1 MQLGH
6 ILIIED
12 EEHIVE
18 LIKFNLENN
27 GYKVSFSLD
36 GQKGLD
42 LIESEQP
49 DLVLLDLMLPKVDG
63 IDICN
68 RVKNNKNLKDIPIIM
83 LTAKSGETDKI
94 IGLEIGADDY
104 ITKPFSVR
112 ELLARIK
119 VVLRRYHATKDVNLE
134 GTLSVEDLTIDI
146 DKHEV
151 SRAGQVFELTLKEF
165 ELLRILALNKG
176 RVLSRSYLLDE
187 IWGYDYFGETRTVDV
202 HIRHLR
208 SKIEGGSDK
217 KYIETV
223 RGVGYKIK

>member
-1 MQLGH
+1 MNIGH

-27 GYKVSFSLD
+27 GYKVTYALD
-36 GQKGLD
+36 GLKGLE

-49 DLVLLDLMLPKVDG
+49 DLVLLDLMLPNVDG

-68 RVKNNKNLKDIPIIM
+68 RVKNNKNLKEIPIIM

-94 IGLEIGADDY
+94 VGLEIGADDY

-119 VVLRRYHATKDVNLE
+119 VVLRRYQVTKDVNKK
-134 GTLSVEDLTIDI
+134 GQMVIDDLVIDI

-151 SRAGQVFELTLKEF
+151 SRNGEFFELTLKEF

-208 SKIEGGSDK
+208 SKIEENSEK

>member
-1 MQLGH
+1 MHLGH

-27 GYKVSFSLD
+27 GYKVSFALD
-36 GQKGLD
+36 GQKGLEF
-42 LIESEQP
+42 IENEQP

-119 VVLRRYHATKDVNLE
+119 VILRRYHKTKDVNLE
-134 GTLSVEDLTIDI
+134 GSLTVDDLVIDI

-151 SRAGQVFELTLKEF
+151 SREGLVFELTLKEF

-208 SKIEGGSDK
+208 SKIEEGSGK

>member
-1 MQLGH
+1 MNIGH

-12 EEHIVE
+12 EAHIVE

-27 GYKVSFSLD
+27 GYKVSYALD
-36 GQKGLD
+36 GLKGLE

-49 DLVLLDLMLPKVDG
+49 DLVLLDLMLPNVDG

-68 RVKNNKNLKDIPIIM
+68 RVKNNKNLKEIPIIM

-94 IGLEIGADDY
+94 VGLEIGADDY

-119 VVLRRYHATKDVNLE
+119 VVLRRYQVTKDVNTKGQMLID
-134 GTLSVEDLTIDI
+134 DLTIDI

-151 SRAGQVFELTLKEF
+151 SREGQIFELTLKEF

-208 SKIEGGSDK
+208 SKIEDKTVK

>member
-1 MQLGH
+1 MDIGH

-27 GYKVSFSLD
+27 GYKVSYALD
-36 GQKGLD
+36 GQKGLEM
-42 LIESEQP
+42 IENEQP

-68 RVKNNKNLKDIPIIM
+68 RVKNNKNLKEIPIIM

-94 IGLEIGADDY
+94 VGLEIGADDY

-119 VVLRRYHATKDVNLE
+119 VVLRRYQNTKSSDME
-134 GTLSVEDLTIDI
+134 GSLTVDDLVIDI

-151 SRAGQVFELTLKEF
+151 SREGIVFELTLKEF

-208 SKIEGGSDK
+208 SKIEEGSGK